1 MKHNLPAPSQAWG
14 SDIDRRLKTLE
25 SLVNVH
31 DNKLNNSSD
40 ALNALVQNNAA
51 RGVAHPFSF
60 TDNRSS
66 LYFNQDDR
74 YYGNTIYSRQL
85 DWGGSGSFMLV
96 TVSGYITIPVQQ
108 NITPSSM
115 LFKIYTYITGA
126 NSYGTA
132 VMVPTSSKTLGA
144 TLSFTTLIEYTETS
158 DPYLTIAISGAD
170 QNYYLVNG
178 SSSSNLAVS
187 VSGVR
192 Y

>member
-40 ALNALVQNNAA
+40 TLNALVQNNAA

-85 DWGGSGSFMLV
+85 DWGSSGSFMLV

-115 LFKIYTYITGA
+115 LFKIYTYITGG

-158 DPYLTIAISGAD
+158 NPYLTIAISGAD
-170 QNYYLVNG
+170 QNYYLVNS

>member
-14 SDIDRRLKTLE
+14 SDIDRRLANLE

-40 ALNALVQNNAA
+40 TLNALVQSNAA

-115 LFKIYTYITGA
+115 LFKIYTYITGS

-132 VMVPTSSKTLGA
+132 VMVPTSSKSLGA

-158 DPYLTIAISGAD
+158 NPYLTIAISGAD